1 MENLTKKIKT
11 YDLIE
16 IQSLLDAY
24 QKQLEETKCSDSTEN
39 DFRLAQ
45 INRCEYVIGLI
56 EEALE
61 EYD

>member
-24 QKQLEETKCSDSTEN
+24 QKQLEETKTSDSTEN

-45 INRCEYVIGLI
+45 INRCEYVISLI
-56 EEALE
+56 EDVLE
-61 EYD
+61 DYD